1 MYDSHVIIIKMYG
14 RGHVRKRQLSV
25 SCDRCICFNARH
37 RCQARS
43 AAVCQFAQHTAAAEM
58 IPSAAASTDTAL
70 VYVVSR
76 NGDSLKTVVN
86 RDRL

>member
-1 MYDSHVIIIKMYG
+1 MGAAVLESSNSRVFCHHCCNYS
-14 RGHVRKRQLSV
+14 
-25 SCDRCICFNARH
+25 RH
-37 RCQARS
+37 RCHTRS